1 MRLTLEKVYKRCA
14 TDMLTL
20 EMSER
25 CLLYITLKI
34 YIMCSNP
41 KHLDGGDFSSVV
53 KMYFSI
59 TGTGTW
65 GMSQKKTKEAHSAS
79 LP

>member
-1 MRLTLEKVYKRCA
+1 
-14 TDMLTL
+14 MLTL

-34 YIMCSNP
+34 YIMCRTPSIWMV
-41 KHLDGGDFSSVV
+41 SSVV
-53 KMYFSI
+53 KMFFSI